1 MLSALE
7 QLPSH
12 IQNLKF
18 SDLLHALR
26 ERGLDERADKYEG
39 AVAVECFLH
48 GIDNPLELTIS
59 DLAQLFTVTPDPAFS
74 AGWDNAWKGKA
85 YGGRNMR

>member
-1 MLSALE
+1 LE

-12 IQNLKF
+12 IQSLKF

-26 ERGLDERADKYEG
+26 DRGLDERADKYEA
-39 AVAVECFLH
+39 AVAVECFLY
-48 GIDNPLELTIS
+48 GIDKPLELTVKEV
-59 DLAQLFTVTPDPAFS
+59 AQLFVVAPDPMFS

>member
-1 MLSALE
+1 LE

-12 IQNLKF
+12 IQSLKF

-26 ERGLDERADKYEG
+26 ERGLDERADKYEA
-39 AVAVECFLH
+39 AVVVECFLH
-48 GIDNPLELTIS
+48 GVDNPSELTIK
-59 DLAQLFTVTPDPAFS
+59 DLTQLFTVTPDPTFS